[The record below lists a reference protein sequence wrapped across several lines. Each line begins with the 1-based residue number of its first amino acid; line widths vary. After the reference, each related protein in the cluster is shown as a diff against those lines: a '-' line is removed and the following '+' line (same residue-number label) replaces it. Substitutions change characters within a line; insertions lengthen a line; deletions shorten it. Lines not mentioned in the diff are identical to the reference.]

1 MLLVLDNF
9 EQVVEAAPLI
19 GELLERC
26 PELRVL
32 VDEPHAATDRRGAPA
47 RGAAAAASRRASR
60 CSRSAAQAA
69 LLSATWDEAVVDD
82 IVSRLDGLPLA
93 IELAAAHVRV
103 LSAEALRDRLTDR
116 LPLLAAGARDA
127 PHRHRTLRETIAWS
141 YDLLSPA
148 ARAAFRALSVPAGG
162 FDLAAALAIGATDL
176 DTIAELVDQSLLRRI
191 DDRYSMLETIQAF
204 AAERAAEAD
213 ETAIV
218 RGRHLA
224 HYQAVADRPGAA
236 PADGGEMGRNA
247 WVAMCTTERENLRL
261 AFDWAVT
268 SDDSG
273 RRPRPV
279 PVRPACSG

>member
-1 MLLVLDNF
+1 MP
-9 EQVVEAAPLI
+9 PL
-19 GELLERC
+19 
-26 PELRVL
+26 
-32 VDEPHAATDRRGAPA
+32 A
-47 RGAAAAASRRASR
+47 
-60 CSRSAAQAA
+60 RSAGISLFEERSKAA

-162 FDLAAALAIGATDL
+162 FDLAAAVAIGATDL

-224 HYQAVADRPGAA
+224 HYQAVARID
-236 PADGGEMGRNA
+236 PARHHGRRRDGPQRMGRDVHDRA
-247 WVAMCTTERENLRL
+247 RESAPGLRLGSRPATTERPSS
-261 AFDWAVT
+261 AC
-268 SDDSG
+268 S
-273 RRPRPV
+273 
-279 PVRPACSG
+279 VRPACSG